1 MSAPQEAPIGYQH
14 PVVPWN
20 GLTVTDLF
28 CGAGGS
34 SSGLVDAGYKVVIAA
49 NHWQLAIES
58 HQVNHPDTDHAQAD
72 ISQVD
77 PRYFPKTHVL
87 WGSPE
92 CFTAGHLVTTLDR
105 GQVPIED
112 IRIGELVMTHTGR
125 FMPVV
130 RVQHRQADTVI
141 VKGQGHTG
149 IETTPNHS
157 FWARESGR
165 VWQNDI
171 RQYRREYVD
180 AEWLRADELIEKEA
194 LWATPVVWRDHD
206 EPFDPIP
213 GIFGDTEAPYLL
225 GRWLGDGSVS
235 EGKSTDVT
243 ISCSNEE
250 SEYLGALL
258 EPLGWHR
265 DQKRTAVN
273 FRIGN
278 RAARDWLIRECG
290 HGAGGKQVPTWAML
304 APYDTRLSM
313 LRGYLDADGG
323 ESQRRVRASTVSRKL
338 AVSVRL
344 LAESLGHRVAM
355 AHDNRETYEIEG
367 RSGVAKRQWIMH
379 WEPELD
385 EQRSP
390 EAFFDGIHS
399 WSRVRSV
406 TPARENVTVYNIEVA
421 EDHSYVLDGIVV
433 KNCTNHSIAKGV
445 KRQRQQD
452 QALFELD
459 GTRPLPDEAANRSR
473 ATMWDIPRFA
483 EHHRYMAII
492 LENVVD
498 AYRWDQ
504 FPAWQMAMEALGYRM
519 RFVWLNSMH
528 AQIGGLPAPQSRDR
542 MYIVMW
548 REDLSTKAHPA
559 PNVGKWTRPMA
570 LCVEHGEIQAVQA
583 FKKSE
588 QWGRYR
594 AQYLYRCPEC
604 GRVVEPGWLPASS
617 IIDWSLP
624 APRIGDRA
632 KPLAEKTRERIRRGI
647 ERHWA
652 PIIAKAAG
660 NTYDGVNTGS
670 NYLRVSELDAPAP
683 VQTGTAE
690 HGLALPP
697 AFLAQFRER
706 ARTQTLDSAL
716 PTVVAD
722 GANHALIV
730 NNLSGADESRSRPV
744 SDALPSLVAGGNHA
758 SLLIPV
764 EGREGKSAAST
775 NDPMRTQSTRNET
788 GLLVP
793 AGGTWRDKAYAVSD
807 PMAALTTREADGLV
821 VPLRNHGVAKPATQ
835 PIDTVSAEGN
845 HHALVMRNNN
855 NRGDTAAM
863 STPVGEPIRAL
874 TTAGHQS
881 LIEPS
886 EPISLD
892 VDDAGFR
899 MLEPHEIQAGMG
911 FARDYLLLGSKRD
924 KVKQAGNAVT
934 PPAARDLGYA
944 VAEFLLAVAA

>member
-1 MSAPQEAPIGYQH
+1 MSAPVGYKH
-14 PVVPWN
+14 PAVPWN

-34 SSGLVDAGYKVVIAA
+34 SSGLVEAGYKVVIAA
-49 NHWQLAIES
+49 NHWELAIAS
-58 HQVNHPDTDHAQAD
+58 HQVNHPDTDHSQAD
-72 ISQVD
+72 ISQVN
-77 PRYFPKTHVL
+77 PGYFPKTHVL

-92 CFTAGHLVTTLDR
+92 
-105 GQVPIED
+105 
-112 IRIGELVMTHTGR
+112 
-125 FMPVV
+125 
-130 RVQHRQADTVI
+130 
-141 VKGQGHTG
+141 
-149 IETTPNHS
+149 
-157 FWARESGR
+157 
-165 VWQNDI
+165 
-171 RQYRREYVD
+171 
-180 AEWLRADELIEKEA
+180 
-194 LWATPVVWRDHD
+194 
-206 EPFDPIP
+206 
-213 GIFGDTEAPYLL
+213 
-225 GRWLGDGSVS
+225 
-235 EGKSTDVT
+235 
-243 ISCSNEE
+243 
-250 SEYLGALL
+250 
-258 EPLGWHR
+258 
-265 DQKRTAVN
+265 
-273 FRIGN
+273 
-278 RAARDWLIRECG
+278 
-290 HGAGGKQVPTWAML
+290 
-304 APYDTRLSM
+304 
-313 LRGYLDADGG
+313 
-323 ESQRRVRASTVSRKL
+323 
-338 AVSVRL
+338 
-344 LAESLGHRVAM
+344 
-355 AHDNRETYEIEG
+355 
-367 RSGVAKRQWIMH
+367 
-379 WEPELD
+379 
-385 EQRSP
+385 
-390 EAFFDGIHS
+390 
-399 WSRVRSV
+399 
-406 TPARENVTVYNIEVA
+406 
-421 EDHSYVLDGIVV
+421 
-433 KNCTNHSIAKGV
+433 CTNHSIAKGV

-504 FPAWQMAMEALGYRM
+504 FEAWQMAMRSLSYRM
-519 RFVWLNSMH
+519 QFVWLNSMH

-548 REDLSTKAHPA
+548 REDLASRKKGVTG

-570 LCVEHGEIQAVQA
+570 VCPEHGEVQAVQA
-583 FKKSE
+583 FKKAE
-588 QWGRYR
+588 AWGRYR

-604 GRVVEPGWLPASS
+604 YQVIEPGWLAAES

-647 ERHWA
+647 ERYWA
-652 PIIAKAAG
+652 PVLAKAAG
-660 NTYDGVNTGS
+660 NTYDGVTTGS
-670 NYLRVSELDAPAP
+670 QYLRVSDVDAPMP

-690 HGLALPP
+690 HGLAVPP

-706 ARTQTLDSAL
+706 ERTQTLDGPL

-730 NNLSGADESRSRPV
+730 NHLSGADDSRSRPV
-744 SDALPSLVAGGNHA
+744 ADPLPSIVAGGLHA

-764 EGREGKSAAST
+764 EGREGKNAASVA
-775 NDPMRTQSTRNET
+775 DPLRTQSTRNET

-793 AGGTWRDKAYAVSD
+793 YYTKGVARRTSEPMGTV
-807 PMAALTTREADGLV
+807 TTVDSAGLV
-821 VPLRNHGVAKPATQ
+821 VPLRNHGVAKPASQ

-855 NRGDTAAM
+855 GRGSGAEM
-863 STPVGEPIRAL
+863 STPVGEPLRAL

-881 LIEPS
+881 LLAPS

-911 FARDYLLLGSKRD
+911 FAADYLLLGTKRD

-934 PPAARDLGYA
+934 PPAARDLGHA
-944 VAEFLLAVAA
+944 VAEFLLAVAS